1 MRLIIHKISLIISS
15 ILSILFLS
23 FPTTPVV
30 DNLDNW
36 YLEITYKDGKETTT
50 EKIKLNNRY
59 VMDKVKVQ
67 PIA

>member
-1 MRLIIHKISLIISS
+1 M
-15 ILSILFLS
+15 
-23 FPTTPVV
+23 FPKEVV

-36 YLEITYKDGKETTT
+36 YLEITYKDGKETTI

-67 PIA
+67 SIA